1 MSVRRSTAAVSLAL
15 PLLLAAALATGCGG
29 EPVANVTEPSA
40 AKGYLT
46 QALDAW
52 KAGKPM
58 NSLAGGSPAIQVNDR
73 DWEHKSKLTD
83 YKLDGDGEQGATGV
97 KWTVPLTLSVKGKT
111 VEKQAIYAVNATD
124 KFVTISR
131 QDLGF

>member
-1 MSVRRSTAAVSLAL
+1 MSVRRSTAAVSRAFAL
-15 PLLLAAALATGCGG
+15 MLTAFLAAGCGG

-52 KAGKPM
+52 KSGEPL
-58 NSLAGGSPAIQVNDR
+58 NSLANGSPAIQVNDR

-83 YKLDGDGEQGATGV
+83 YKLDGDGEQSASGV

-111 VEKQAIYAVNATD
+111 VEKQAVYAVNATD
-124 KFVTISR
+124 QFVSISR